1 MFKMAL
7 FDCAINE
14 KCYSVDGGRAICP
27 LISSPPGGIWQLK
40 SPHPLEF
47 VIQGKKMLMP
57 RGQPGRGGGVGAAG
71 IDWCITFW
79 KRKKTFDFILK
90 TTFSHQNNGKTV
102 DNSLKTKQIWDWKKK
117 TRTKVCLVSIMTY
130 NLSLPVLRSS
140 VMTKRTS
147 TKLKPTPHLISP
159 EKFKKSIFIIKI
171 LLVNFNDVYGIIS
184 YWLNKTTL
192 WAWCVG
198 IGDGAEL

>member
-1 MFKMAL
+1 MLQCWWRTGHLPSYFIPTQGDLTAQ
-7 FDCAINE
+7 E
-14 KCYSVDGGRAICP
+14 
-27 LISSPPGGIWQLK
+27 SPPPGICHTRQK
-40 SPHPLEF
+40 NANA
-47 VIQGKKMLMP
+47 QGSA
-57 RGQPGRGGGVGAAG
+57 GEGGGVGAA
-71 IDWCITFW
+71 DWCITFW
-79 KRKKTFDFILK
+79 KRKKTFDFIFK

-184 YWLNKTTL
+184 YWLNETTL
-192 WAWCVG
+192 WAWWVG
-198 IGDGAEL
+198 TREQETERSSRRGEVR

>member
-57 RGQPGRGGGVGAAG
+57 RGQPGRGGGGCS
-71 IDWCITFW
+71 WNWLMHNF
-79 KRKKTFDFILK
+79 L
-90 TTFSHQNNGKTV
+90 
-102 DNSLKTKQIWDWKKK
+102 KKK
-117 TRTKVCLVSIMTY
+117 K
-130 NLSLPVLRSS
+130 NFPF
-140 VMTKRTS
+140 
-147 TKLKPTPHLISP
+147 H
-159 EKFKKSIFIIKI
+159 FKNNI
-171 LLVNFNDVYGIIS
+171 
-184 YWLNKTTL
+184 
-192 WAWCVG
+192 
-198 IGDGAEL
+198 